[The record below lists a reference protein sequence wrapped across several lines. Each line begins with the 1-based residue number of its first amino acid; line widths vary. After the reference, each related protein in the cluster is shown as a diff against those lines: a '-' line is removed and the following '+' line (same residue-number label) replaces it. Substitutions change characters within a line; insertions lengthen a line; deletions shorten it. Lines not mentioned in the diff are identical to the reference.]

1 MNYLVE
7 LKTVTLWYQNL
18 KSLKRHTHSQNMDKK
33 CLNFEHVRQKL
44 NFDFE
49 R

>member
-1 MNYLVE
+1 MLQYGTKI
-7 LKTVTLWYQNL
+7 LKA
-18 KSLKRHTHSQNMDKK
+18 KKDTHSQNMDKK
-33 CLNFEHVRQKL
+33 CLNFEHVRQKF